1 MTPIEAYELDS
12 VTIYLVIVMT
22 ELLNV
27 MPSVVAK
34 IVVLLAALTDL
45 AVIVTTALLLPLGTV
60 TVVGQLINPLSVT
73 LSSTIVSIAAALA
86 NAMVNVVL
94 EFCGIT
100 VFANLRLLTGTGR
113 IVTVA
118 ETGSP
123 VPVRAII
130 VAVSGCP
137 TAKVLTTTGVDVLPA
152 ESFV

>member
-1 MTPIEAYELDS
+1 MTPIEAYELDT

-34 IVVLLAALTDL
+34 IVVLLATLTDL
-45 AVIVTTALLLPLGTV
+45 AVIVTTALLFPLGTV

-94 EFCGIT
+94 EF
-100 VFANLRLLTGTGR
+100 
-113 IVTVA
+113 
-118 ETGSP
+118 
-123 VPVRAII
+123 
-130 VAVSGCP
+130 
-137 TAKVLTTTGVDVLPA
+137 
-152 ESFV
+152 